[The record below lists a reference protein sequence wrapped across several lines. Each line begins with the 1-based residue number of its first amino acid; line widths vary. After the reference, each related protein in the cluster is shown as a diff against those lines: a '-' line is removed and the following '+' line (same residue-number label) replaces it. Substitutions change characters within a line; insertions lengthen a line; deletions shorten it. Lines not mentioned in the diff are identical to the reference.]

1 MGIPEIESCGRQTVE
16 DGRLDELIAI
26 RANGVR
32 PLVIGKKEKNVG
44 TFRRGLGL
52 TGAQQNQQRKGD
64 EQAGHDEARRLDDA
78 PWYLHRINNANPQR
92 NAFPTVGSNHRSNPP
107 STHPSDMHTLQV
119 QGVTKQYEKVLAV
132 NNVSFEAQ
140 PGRILGLL
148 GPNGA
153 GKTTTIRMIT
163 YITIPDTGQILF
175 GSEKV
180 GPKSQ
185 EIMGYLPE
193 ERGLYKKMKV
203 GEQLLY
209 FAELKGMPKA
219 EAKESIKYWLDR
231 MGALDW
237 VSKETNELSKGMQQ
251 KIQFIA
257 TILHDPKLL
266 ILDEPFGGLD
276 PINSDLLQDVIL
288 ELKDSGR
295 TIVFASHRMEQV
307 EQLCDD
313 ICLVSKGEIVVNGPL
328 SDVKKR
334 YGKNTVM
341 INFEGS
347 DAFLD
352 PLESSGAIRVN
363 ARSTRHAEIRLLN
376 GTPSKQV
383 LTAALEHVSDITR
396 FELVEP
402 PMREIFVTAVTE
414 QQGRQALEPVQST
427 GGAA

>member
-1 MGIPEIESCGRQTVE
+1 MTQRCRYSHVPRVVRQ
-16 DGRLDELIAI
+16 
-26 RANGVR
+26 
-32 PLVIGKKEKNVG
+32 
-44 TFRRGLGL
+44 
-52 TGAQQNQQRKGD
+52 
-64 EQAGHDEARRLDDA
+64 
-78 PWYLHRINNANPQR
+78 
-92 NAFPTVGSNHRSNPP
+92 PTD
-107 STHPSDMHTLQV
+107 TTIMHSLQV
-119 QGVTKQYEKVLAV
+119 QGVTKQYDKVLAV

-163 YITIPDTGQILF
+163 YITIPDEGRILF
-175 GSEKV
+175 GNERV

-203 GEQLLY
+203 GEQLMY
-209 FAELKGMPKA
+209 FAELKGMPKK
-219 EAKESIKYWLDR
+219 EARKAIAYWLER
-231 MGALDW
+231 MGALEW

-251 KIQFIA
+251 KIQFVA

-276 PINSDLLQDVIL
+276 PINADLLQSVIL
-288 ELKDSGR
+288 ELKNSGR

-328 SDVKKR
+328 NEVKKR
-334 YGKNTVM
+334 YGKNTVL
-341 INFEGS
+341 IDFEGS

-352 PLESSGAIRVN
+352 PLEASGAVRVN

-376 GTPSKQV
+376 GTPSKHV
-383 LTAALEHVSDITR
+383 LKAALEHVFDITR

-414 QQGRQALEPVQST
+414 QQGEQAAKAVQSGGGLAGSKAQ

>member
-1 MGIPEIESCGRQTVE
+1 
-16 DGRLDELIAI
+16 
-26 RANGVR
+26 
-32 PLVIGKKEKNVG
+32 
-44 TFRRGLGL
+44 
-52 TGAQQNQQRKGD
+52 
-64 EQAGHDEARRLDDA
+64 
-78 PWYLHRINNANPQR
+78 
-92 NAFPTVGSNHRSNPP
+92 
-107 STHPSDMHTLQV
+107 MHQLQV

-163 YITIPDTGQILF
+163 YITIPDSGQILF
-175 GSEKV
+175 GDERV

-203 GEQLLY
+203 GEQLMY
-209 FAELKGMPKA
+209 FAELKGM
-219 EAKESIKYWLDR
+219 AKSDAREKIRYWLDR

-276 PINSDLLQDVIL
+276 PINADLLQDVIL
-288 ELKDSGR
+288 EVKDAGR

-313 ICLVSKGEIVVNGPL
+313 ICLVSKGEIVVNGAL
-328 SDVKKR
+328 NEVKKR
-334 YGKNTVM
+334 YGKNTVL
-341 INFEGS
+341 IDFEGS

-352 PLESSGAIRVN
+352 PLEQSGAVRVN
-363 ARSTRHAEIRLLN
+363 VRSTRHAEVRLLD

-383 LTAALEHVSDITR
+383 LKAALEHVSDITR

-414 QQGRQALEPVQST
+414 QQGQQAAAAVT
-427 GGAA
+427 GGAQ